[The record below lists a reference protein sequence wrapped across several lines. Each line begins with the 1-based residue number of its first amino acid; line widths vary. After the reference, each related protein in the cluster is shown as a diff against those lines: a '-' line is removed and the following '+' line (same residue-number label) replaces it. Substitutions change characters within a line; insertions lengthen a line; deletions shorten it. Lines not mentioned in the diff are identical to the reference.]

1 VAVQQGQL
9 EATDTTKDMENF
21 YNDSVVSTSTDVDRI
36 IHNGTQFVRLVL
48 KRPQPRTAQQGS
60 SASPNSLS
68 DADHYIDGFFTANP
82 SSDINLIVIGFGTP
96 VSTSQIKVYSTQF
109 IDDTAVNWTVST
121 SVDGTDSQFSN
132 TSFEAPVTSVNTV
145 FDGSISQFVT
155 TIDVNLPAVDPNGE
169 GLPFWRL
176 VHSTTGE
183 FNDVT
188 EVDIVEPLTPTI
200 SYFDTDGL
208 FATSTTFEKTNIL
221 DAAYDNINNV
231 FYTIRFNTDNV
242 GSTSISL
249 DDDFSDADAGTAS
262 GTNDFNPARWQE
274 STANPQF
281 IRSNDQLV
289 YNVAAGNGQLETTY
303 TLSGDLDINLDV
315 NPQTINDN
323 DSWLAIRALD
333 TNNNTIMSEGVGLT
347 NAGQPTVTG
356 VWFATFVDELVNS
369 TNDCELREA
378 RGVFHN
384 TTVGT
389 DSFTVTFNGST
400 WAVSGTLTGALAD
413 ATTGVVY
420 DEGTDAQ
427 TPIEF
432 IISCTATPTT
442 GEQFTFDLI
451 TSTTDKPPTE
461 SGIIGFSRTGSTY
474 NNKQVPGPTTIST
487 SDVSIE
493 IFGHATNTIDIEA
506 DNYDVV
512 TGSGVF
518 PDLAVFTVEKTD
530 DDGLVSGPA
539 LIESFDVIGDPSKGY
554 NDFLDGKVQIA
565 ATSSGTGG
573 GFIYLKVND
582 SLYKYDNSVSLGT
595 EDGSS
600 ATQESTGQISSA
612 GTNSLNWT
620 HESGI
625 GGLPFLTYIEFD
637 DTLNIVRLKTIDKD
651 TLLNTTD
658 QKEIFLDISSYEA
671 NKFKVFYD
679 QNDFDTLYY
688 VDSATNLQSFN
699 VDDRI
704 SAFMAVN
711 ADDTTLPAGTAQ
723 QTIVNA
729 DVINA
734 WGETLNGKVVTFAVT
749 AGDGAVSPSTDTT
762 VSGGRAFTQF
772 TVGSTVGVSTVT
784 ATVTEA

>member
-1 VAVQQGQL
+1 MAVQQGQL

>member
-1 VAVQQGQL
+1 MAVQQGQL

-21 YNDSVVSTSTDVDRI
+21 YNDSVVSESTEVDRI
-36 IHNGTQFVRLVL
+36 IHNGTQFVRLAL

-60 SASPNSLS
+60 SASPSSLS

-82 SSDINLIVIGFGTP
+82 SADINLIVIGFGTP

-132 TSFEAPVTSVNTV
+132 ASFEAAVTSVNTV

-176 VHSTTGE
+176 VHSTSGE

-200 SYFDTDGL
+200 SYFDTDGS

-221 DAAYDNINNV
+221 DAAYDNINSV

-249 DDDFSDADAGTAS
+249 SDDFSDGDAGTAS

-281 IRSNDQLV
+281 IRSGDQLL

-303 TLSGDLDINLDV
+303 TLSGDVDINLDV

-333 TNNNTIMSEGVGLT
+333 TNNNTVMSEGVGLT

-356 VWFATFVDELVNS
+356 VWFSTFVDELVNS

-389 DSFTVTFNGST
+389 DSFSLTYNGST
-400 WAVSGTLTGALAD
+400 WAVSGTLTGALSD

-420 DEGTDAQ
+420 NENVDAQ
-427 TPIEF
+427 TPVEF
-432 IISCTATPTT
+432 IISCTATPTV

-461 SGIIGFSRTGSTY
+461 SGVIGFSRAGSTY
-474 NNKQVPGPTTIST
+474 NNKQVSGATTIST

-493 IFGHATNTIDIEA
+493 IFGHATNTIDIEV
-506 DNYDVV
+506 DNYEVV

-530 DDGLVSGPA
+530 DDGIVSGPP
-539 LIESFDVIGDPSKGY
+539 LIDSFDVIGDPSKGY

-600 ATQESTGQISSA
+600 ATQESTGQIASA

-671 NKFKVFYD
+671 NQFKVFYD